1 MSWFLGWF
9 SNSLSQY
16 NLTESWLSQYQISG
30 LSAEDFFQVNAK
42 TPLPLNVHEIED
54 QKMLTRYMVQT
65 TDIKDATEEAELV
78 KSSWLGILLF
88 MKLCWYFSF
97 RVSQQVWNTLR
108 NVCERS
114 ELRLQKNCILLQK
127 IAFWAFFVNCKKWKW
142 IFKQLCSNFNQFTK

>member
-78 KSSWLGILLF
+78 KSSWLGIFVVERAKRAKPLSTLNEFTPLPLSHKALLHRY
-88 MKLCWYFSF
+88 KGPNSG
-97 RVSQQVWNTLR
+97 
-108 NVCERS
+108 
-114 ELRLQKNCILLQK
+114 
-127 IAFWAFFVNCKKWKW
+127 KKWRSSVSLVLGSK
-142 IFKQLCSNFNQFTK
+142 FCEKVTE